1 MRTQFNADWFSHNI
15 PRFGKHLRHL
25 RDTPCRALEIGTHE
39 GRATTWLLQNI
50 LTHRHARI
58 DCVDIVVQDNLW
70 DNIKAA
76 GGLQKVMLYRAPSA
90 EALRLLPLGA
100 FDFVYVDGSH
110 STLNVIEDAV
120 LSFRLAK
127 AGAVISFDDYRW
139 NDPDFNQNGTPKP
152 AVDFFLQV
160 YRPKI
165 EVLEH
170 GYQVWVR
177 KLSD

>member
-1 MRTQFNADWFSHNI
+1 MTPQFNNDWFTHNI
-15 PRFGKHLRHL
+15 PHFERHLANL

-39 GRATTWLLQNI
+39 GRSTTWLLQNI
-50 LTHRHARI
+50 LTHHEARI
-58 DCVDIVVQDNLW
+58 DCVDIHVQDNLW
-70 DNIKAA
+70 DNIKAV
-76 GGLQKVMLYRAPSA
+76 GGLQKVTFHRAMSV

-110 STLNVIEDAV
+110 ATLHVIEDAV

-127 AGAVISFDDYRW
+127 VGAVIGFDDYLW
-139 NDPDFNQNGTPKP
+139 NDQAANEHGTPKP
-152 AVDFFLQV
+152 AIDFFLQV
-160 YRPKI
+160 YAPKV

-170 GYQVWVR
+170 GYQVWMR